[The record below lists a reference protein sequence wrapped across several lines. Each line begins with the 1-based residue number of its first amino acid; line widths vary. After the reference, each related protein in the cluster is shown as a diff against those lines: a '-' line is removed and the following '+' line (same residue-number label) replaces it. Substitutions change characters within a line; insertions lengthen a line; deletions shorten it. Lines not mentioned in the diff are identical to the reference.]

1 MADQMAFLL
10 FGDQSLIIHDCLADF
25 FAGGNHGILC
35 KSFLERTVVA
45 LQQELDRCSK
55 FDRRRIPTFKSIQE
69 LSERYHVGTE
79 RNAALDSALLC
90 ISQLALYF
98 E

>member
-10 FGDQSLIIHDCLADF
+10 FGDQSLIIHDCLSDF
-25 FAGGNHGILC
+25 YAGANHGILC
-35 KSFLERTVVA
+35 KTFLERTVSA
-45 LQQELDRCSK
+45 LQQELERCSK
-55 FDRRRIPTFKSIQE
+55 VDRRRIPGFSSIQE
-69 LSERYHVGTE
+69 LNERYHAGPQ

-90 ISQLALYF
+90 IAQLALYF

>member
-10 FGDQSLIIHDCLADF
+10 FGDQSLIAHDCLADF

-35 KSFLERTVVA
+35 KSFLERAVSA
-45 LQQELDRCSK
+45 LQQELDHCSK
-55 FDRRRIPTFKSIQE
+55 IERQRIPPFSSIPE
-69 LSERYHVGTE
+69 LNERYHAGTQ

-90 ISQLALYF
+90 ITQLALYF